1 MPTSLIP
8 TPRDCLEIAP
18 ELILAT
24 WGLIA
29 LLLDIGPLRS
39 ATSDKRRGVLGLFC
53 LGGCGIALAAMLWR
67 LLNPSGERDPF
78 IFGGTIASDSLTFS
92 FDILIILLLALVA
105 GLSTAWNFTE
115 RWGEYFALLLWAGVG
130 MMFLIAADE
139 LLTLFLSLETM
150 TICLYLITG
159 FETSRRRSVEGAMK
173 YFVYGSVSSALF
185 LFGLSLIYGLTGS
198 TRLVEVHKVL
208 EGDAVQGLS
217 HNLAGGIAVLLLLVG
232 FGFKVAAVPFHQWA
246 PDAYEGAP
254 APVTAWVA
262 TGSKIASFIA
272 LMKVFLFA
280 LESWGSGVSNP
291 LGPGWLGLLAVISA
305 LTMTFGNFAA
315 LAQKNFKRMLAYS
328 SISHAGYMLIGVIA
342 VSASSKPSS
351 AGAVL
356 FYLII
361 YGFTTVGT
369 FAVAAWLARDFNSDM
384 IDDLDGLGYRSP
396 FLAVC
401 MVLLMLS
408 LIGVPPTAGFFGKLY
423 MFMEALNVDRT
434 GPASITLVGLVALG
448 LFNSVVSAFYYV
460 RVLKAM
466 FLRTGRGTI
475 KPASRAIAAPVV
487 LGTFVVIF
495 FGLYPNTLLESMNV
509 SAVEMLTSSTSG
521 MIQENMHTNP
531 LSQMKFKSGAEV
543 AEDYKRTIAADKEK
557 LKSTDLS
564 EKARKDLED
573 EIKRLETIVARGVVD
588 ASPGGGGGSGGAP
601 ASAAAAPGMGQGIAL
616 PSTYPGISRPAAAT
630 KGGGGGRP
638 ATKGGGGGRRGGGS
652 TKGAAAP
659 KSAPQPAD
667 KTEQSSPPK

>member
-18 ELILAT
+18 QLILAT

-29 LLLDIGPLRS
+29 LILDIGPLRS
-39 ATSDKRRGVLGLFC
+39 ATSDKRRGALGLFC
-53 LGGCGIALAAMLWR
+53 LAGCGIALATMLWR

-78 IFGGTIASDSLTFS
+78 IFGGTIASDALTFS
-92 FDILIILLLALVA
+92 FDLLIILLMALVV

-217 HNLAGGIAVLLLLVG
+217 HNLAGGVAVLLLLVG

-262 TGSKIASFIA
+262 TGSKIASFVA

-280 LESWGSGVSNP
+280 LESWGSGESSP

-342 VSASSKPSS
+342 VSASTKLES

-396 FLAVC
+396 ILAVC

-475 KPASRAIAAPVV
+475 KPASRAIAVPVV
-487 LGTFVVIF
+487 IGTFVVIF
-495 FGLYPNTLLESMNV
+495 FGCYPNTLLESMNV

-521 MIQENMHTNP
+521 MIQENVHMNP
-531 LSQMKFKSGAEV
+531 LSQMKYKSGEEV
-543 AEDYKRTIAADKEK
+543 LDEYKKTLAADKER
-557 LKSTDLS
+557 LKSTELTD
-564 EKARKDLED
+564 KARKELEED
-573 EIKRLETIVARGVVD
+573 IKRLEGIVAHGVV
-588 ASPGGGGGSGGAP
+588 ATPGGGGSGSPP
-601 ASAAAAPGMGQGIAL
+601 ASAAAAPGQGMGIAL
-616 PSTYPGISRPAAAT
+616 PSTYPGMSQSKSAT
-630 KGGGGGRP
+630 KGARG
-638 ATKGGGGGRRGGGS
+638 ASKAAAGGRRGASGKAGRAP
-652 TKGAAAP
+652 KAAP
-659 KSAPQPAD
+659 AAKSAPRPGDSTPKA
-667 KTEQSSPPK
+667 SPPK

>member
-18 ELILAT
+18 QLILAT

-29 LLLDIGPLRS
+29 LILDIGPLRS
-39 ATSDKRRGVLGLFC
+39 ATSDKRRGTLGLFC
-53 LGGCGIALAAMLWR
+53 LAGCGIALATMLWR

-78 IFGGTIASDSLTFS
+78 IFGGTIASDALTFS
-92 FDILIILLLALVA
+92 FDLLIILLMALVV

-217 HNLAGGIAVLLLLVG
+217 HNLAGGVAVLLLLVG

-262 TGSKIASFIA
+262 TGSKIASFVA

-280 LESWGSGVSNP
+280 LESWGSGESSP

-342 VSASSKPSS
+342 VSASTKLES

-396 FLAVC
+396 ILAVC

-475 KPASRAIAAPVV
+475 KPASRAIAVPVV
-487 LGTFVVIF
+487 IGTFVVIF
-495 FGLYPNTLLESMNV
+495 FGFYPNTLLESMNV

-521 MIQENMHTNP
+521 MIQENTHMNP
-531 LSQMKFKSGAEV
+531 LSQMKYKSGAEV
-543 AEDYKRTIAADKEK
+543 LDEYKKTLAADKER
-557 LKSTDLS
+557 LKSTELT
-564 EKARKDLED
+564 EKARKELEED
-573 EIKRLETIVARGVVD
+573 IKRLEGIVARGVV
-588 ASPGGGGGSGGAP
+588 ATPGGGGSGSPP
-601 ASAAAAPGMGQGIAL
+601 ASAAAAPGQGMGIAL
-616 PSTYPGISRPAAAT
+616 PSTYPGMSQTKSAT
-630 KGGGGGRP
+630 KGAGG
-638 ATKGGGGGRRGGGS
+638 AAKGAGGRRGASGKAGRAP
-652 TKGAAAP
+652 KAAP
-659 KSAPQPAD
+659 AAKSAPRPGD
-667 KTEQSSPPK
+667 STPKTSPPK

>member
-18 ELILAT
+18 QLILAT

-29 LLLDIGPLRS
+29 LILDIGPLRS
-39 ATSDKRRGVLGLFC
+39 ATSDKRRGTLGLFC
-53 LGGCGIALAAMLWR
+53 LAGCGIALATMLWR

-78 IFGGTIASDSLTFS
+78 IFGGTIASDALTFS
-92 FDILIILLLALVA
+92 FDLLIILLMALVV

-217 HNLAGGIAVLLLLVG
+217 HNLAGGVAVLLLLVG

-262 TGSKIASFIA
+262 TGSKIASFVA

-280 LESWGSGVSNP
+280 LESWGSGESSP

-342 VSASSKPSS
+342 VSASTKLES

-396 FLAVC
+396 ILAVC

-475 KPASRAIAAPVV
+475 KPASRAIAVPVV
-487 LGTFVVIF
+487 IGTFVVIF
-495 FGLYPNTLLESMNV
+495 FGCYPNTLLESMNV

-521 MIQENMHTNP
+521 MIQENVHMNP
-531 LSQMKFKSGAEV
+531 LSQMKYKSGEEV
-543 AEDYKRTIAADKEK
+543 LDEYKKTLAADKER
-557 LKSTDLS
+557 LKSTELTD
-564 EKARKDLED
+564 KARKELEE
-573 EIKRLETIVARGVVD
+573 EIKRLEGIVAHGVV
-588 ASPGGGGGSGGAP
+588 ATPGGGGSGSPP
-601 ASAAAAPGMGQGIAL
+601 ASAAAAPGQGMGIAL
-616 PSTYPGISRPAAAT
+616 PSTYPGMSQPKSAT
-630 KGGGGGRP
+630 KSAGG
-638 ATKGGGGGRRGGGS
+638 AAKSAGGRRGASGKAGRAP
-652 TKGAAAP
+652 KAAP
-659 KSAPQPAD
+659 AAKSAPRPGDSTPKA
-667 KTEQSSPPK
+667 SPPK

>member
-18 ELILAT
+18 QLILAT

-29 LLLDIGPLRS
+29 LILDIGPLRS
-39 ATSDKRRGVLGLFC
+39 ATSDKRRGTLGLFC
-53 LGGCGIALAAMLWR
+53 LAGCGIALATMLWR

-78 IFGGTIASDSLTFS
+78 IFGGTIASDALTFS
-92 FDILIILLLALVA
+92 FDLLIILLMALVV

-217 HNLAGGIAVLLLLVG
+217 HNLAGGVAVLLLLVG

-262 TGSKIASFIA
+262 TGSKIASFVA

-280 LESWGSGVSNP
+280 LESWGSGESSP

-342 VSASSKPSS
+342 VSASTKLES

-396 FLAVC
+396 ILAVC

-475 KPASRAIAAPVV
+475 KPASRAIAVPVV
-487 LGTFVVIF
+487 IGTFVVIF
-495 FGLYPNTLLESMNV
+495 FGCYPNTLLESMNV

-521 MIQENMHTNP
+521 MIQENVHMNP
-531 LSQMKFKSGAEV
+531 LSQMKYKSGEEV
-543 AEDYKRTIAADKEK
+543 LDEYKKTLAADKER
-557 LKSTDLS
+557 LKSTELTD
-564 EKARKDLED
+564 KARKELEE
-573 EIKRLETIVARGVVD
+573 EIKRLEGIVAHGVV
-588 ASPGGGGGSGGAP
+588 ATPGGGGSGSPP
-601 ASAAAAPGMGQGIAL
+601 ASAAAAPGQGMGIAL
-616 PSTYPGISRPAAAT
+616 PSTYPGMSQTKSAT
-630 KGGGGGRP
+630 KGAGG
-638 ATKGGGGGRRGGGS
+638 AAKGAGGRRGASGKAGRAP
-652 TKGAAAP
+652 KAAP
-659 KSAPQPAD
+659 AAKSAPRPGDSTPKA
-667 KTEQSSPPK
+667 SPPK